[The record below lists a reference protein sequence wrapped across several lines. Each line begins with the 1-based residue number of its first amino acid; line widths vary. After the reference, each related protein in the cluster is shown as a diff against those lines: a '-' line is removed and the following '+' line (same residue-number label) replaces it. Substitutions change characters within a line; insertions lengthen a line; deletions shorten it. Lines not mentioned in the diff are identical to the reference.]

1 MEPEKKKYGVFISY
15 SHEDTSLISPVVK
28 LISAMRDDL
37 VFQDTKD
44 LRPGG
49 KWEDQLLGALDQ
61 AEIVIVFWCR
71 HSANSDYV
79 KNEYEKA
86 IAGNKE
92 VLPVLLDDCQVSK
105 GLSAYQWIDL
115 KNVVS
120 HKKEDHEMTPLHK
133 FKKRFVITTVSIILS
148 LALIFTLFITNIHN
162 NAGYLPDENTIPA
175 VNDSGMIPNNG
186 HLKPTASHDK
196 LASDTIFTTVIIVL
210 VFVLIVFVLNR
221 YLRKNRPRTNL
232 AATSILEKLNEKLP
246 PR

>member
-15 SHEDTSLISPVVK
+15 SHEDTGLISPVVK

-120 HKKEDHEMTPLHK
+120 HKKEDHEMAPLHK
-133 FKKRFVITTVSIILS
+133 FKKRFVITTLSIILS
-148 LALIFTLFITNIHN
+148 LALIFALFITNIHN
-162 NAGYLPDENTIPA
+162 NAGYSPDENTSLA
-175 VNDSGMIPNNG
+175 VNDSGAIPNDG
-186 HLKPTASHDK
+186 HLKPIPSPK
-196 LASDTIFTTVIIVL
+196 PASDTIVTTVIIIL
-210 VFVLIVFVLNR
+210 VFVLMVFVLTR
-221 YLRKNRPRTNL
+221 YLRKKKPRTNL

-246 PR
+246 RR